1 MIDIK
6 QIRENPERFKKAAR
20 DKRFDVDIDRLL
32 VLDAGIQEN
41 KKQLQDITTEKNL
54 LGKSIPKL
62 AGAEKTAALDKL
74 SLLKRNEEKFQ
85 DELKRLQPEFDT
97 LILQV
102 AQPTDDDVP
111 VGKDE
116 TENIEIRKEGKVRQ
130 FDFEPKDHVQ
140 LGAAL
145 DIIDIERGVKLAGT
159 RNYFLKGDGALLHWA
174 VLRFAMDFMVGKGFV
189 PMSVPVLMK
198 DEVMRGTGFFPGS
211 EDQTYRK
218 EEKKTDVN
226 AEAKPGTEETYRQK
240 EEDAIVNAEAKPWTI
255 LELQDQTEKG
265 KSIPP
270 ETRFF
275 PGSEYLTR
283 QGKTTAWFF
292 ELKDQ
297 PGKGMFN
304 LAGTAEVP
312 LTAYHMEEILKAEEL
327 PKKYVAMS
335 TCFRREAGAAGKDT
349 YGLYRI
355 HQFDKVEQVI
365 ICENSVEVSNKFHEE
380 ILANSE
386 AVLKALELPYR
397 VVNVC
402 TGDLGR
408 GQVKKYD
415 IEAWMP
421 SRKNYCE
428 THSASKF
435 YEFQARRMN
444 LRYKDPA
451 SKKNLFCHTLNNT
464 VVASPRILIPILELY
479 QNADGSVTIPK
490 VLRPYMNGKEKIV
503 KRE

>member
-6 QIRENPERFKKAAR
+6 QIRENPNRFKKAAK

-32 VLDAGIQEN
+32 TVDSGIQEN
-41 KKQLQDITTEKNL
+41 KRQLQDITTEINK
-54 LGKSIPKL
+54 LGKQVPKL
-62 AGAEKTAALDKL
+62 AEAEKQKVLAELSKLKQKSSALDEKL
-74 SLLKRNEEKFQ
+74 KE
-85 DELKRLQPEFDT
+85 LQPKYDK
-97 LILQV
+97 LILLV
-102 AQPTDDDVP
+102 PQPTDDDVP
-111 VGKDE
+111 VGKDD
-116 TENIEIRKEGKVRQ
+116 TESIEIRKEGIVPQ

-140 LGAAL
+140 LGQAL

-174 VLRFAMDFMVGKGFV
+174 VLRFAMDFMVGRGFV
-189 PMSVPVLMK
+189 PMSVPILMK
-198 DEVMRGTGFFPGS
+198 DEAMKGTGFFPGS
-211 EDQTYRK
+211 EEQTYRM
-218 EEKKTDVN
+218 
-226 AEAKPGTEETYRQK
+226 EA
-240 EEDAIVNAEAKPWTI
+240 
-255 LELQDQTEKG
+255 DQ
-265 KSIPP
+265 
-270 ETRFF
+270 
-275 PGSEYLTR
+275 L
-283 QGKTTAWFF
+283 
-292 ELKDQ
+292 
-297 PGKGMFN
+297 N

-312 LTAYHMEEILKAEEL
+312 LTAYRMGEILNAEEL
-327 PKKYVAMS
+327 PLKFVAMS

-355 HQFDKVEQVI
+355 HQFDKIEQVV
-365 ICENSVEVSNKFHEE
+365 ICENSVEQSNKFHEE

-386 AVLKALELPYR
+386 GVMKALELPYR

-402 TGDLGR
+402 TGDLGI

-444 LRYKDPA
+444 LRYKDDK
-451 SKKNLFCHTLNNT
+451 SKIENRKSKIQFCHTLNNT

-490 VLRPYMNGKEKIV
+490 VLRPYMGGKEKITSRSD
-503 KRE
+503 K